1 MPVQLP
7 TDTSYLR
14 LETRQYELF
23 GRPLGQGIARRKL
36 AAGAVFA
43 ILWALTLL
51 AIGVDPLTRLGPMLY
66 IGPIAG
72 FVVLGTRTDDSGRM
86 RLIAWYDRVLA
97 RTPGRNRAL
106 GNPLLDIGPT
116 RSAAIALHVMAE
128 LHPGGLTQPVVPL
141 LGRAGRRLLRTEK
154 ASVPQQDQHHPST
167 VRP

>member
-36 AAGAVFA
+36 AAGGVFA
-43 ILWALTLL
+43 ILWSLALLV
-51 AIGVDPLTRLGPMLY
+51 IGVDPLTRLGPMLY

-86 RLIAWYDRVLA
+86 RLVAWYDRVLA
-97 RTPGRNRAL
+97 RTPGRSRVL
-106 GNPLLDIGPT
+106 GNPLLDIG
-116 RSAAIALHVMAE
+116 RVRAAVIAMDVMAE
-128 LHPGGLTQPVVPL
+128 LHPDRLTQPAVPL
-141 LGRAGRRLLRTEK
+141 LSRAGRRLLRSEK
-154 ASVPQQDQHHPST
+154 AIVSQQDQQRPSA
-167 VRP
+167 VRT